1 MPVLR
6 VFRKLYYSLLYVKRP
21 LGIKKS
27 STQGPILK
35 RIHQATLIQIL
46 TSRSNST
53 YRFEILMGFFFPS
66 NPVDYRAH
74 YQSIYVKQR
83 KICSQ
88 LRFYFP
94 ITEP

>member
-35 RIHQATLIQIL
+35 RIHQATLTQIL

-66 NPVDYRAH
+66 NPVD
-74 YQSIYVKQR
+74 QSIYVKQR